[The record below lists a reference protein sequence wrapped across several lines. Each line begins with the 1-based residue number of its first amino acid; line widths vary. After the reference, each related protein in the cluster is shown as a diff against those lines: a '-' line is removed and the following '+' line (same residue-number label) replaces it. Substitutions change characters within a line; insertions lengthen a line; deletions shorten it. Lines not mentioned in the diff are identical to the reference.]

1 MVHTNLTT
9 AVDHLMAPPLTVAV
23 IGAGAA
29 GLAVG
34 RALKTEGHE
43 FVIYEKSEKLGGTW
57 LYDPRVESDPL
68 SLDPNREIVHS
79 SLYHSL
85 RTNLPRELMG
95 FPDYP
100 FSTEK
105 NRDPRTFP
113 GHEEV
118 LQFLNEFA
126 TKFGL
131 VESIRFKTEVIR
143 VERVDLRNDR
153 WVVES
158 RNNESSSNELF
169 NAVVVCNG
177 HYTIPNVADF
187 PVGRWALGGRW
198 PLYSAR
204 WPSRGHWPLNSA
216 VACIVMGASCRCA
229 YAVVVIGDGPSARDI
244 SIEISD
250 VAKQVHLSSRSL
262 NIDVSNFEYRD
273 NMWQHSKID
282 EANENGEV
290 VFEDGVVV
298 KPDIILHCTGFKY
311 DFPFLK
317 SEGIITVEDGRVG
330 PLYKHVFPPTL
341 GPNLSFVGLPYRTII
356 MQMIDFEAKWVA
368 RVLSGRARLP
378 STEEMEAEVQR
389 HYREMEEKG
398 IPKHHTHCL
407 HFQLDYLDWL
417 ANEVGLEGVDETSR
431 SIVNWVILK
440 NPQWRGQIVT

>member
-158 RNNESSSNELF
+158 RNIESSWNEF
-169 NAVVVCNG
+169 FDAVVVCNG

-187 PVGRWALGGRW
+187 
-198 PLYSAR
+198 S
-204 WPSRGHWPLNSA
+204 
-216 VACIVMGASCRCA
+216 
-229 YAVVVIGDGPSARDI
+229 VVVIGDGPSARDI

-250 VAKQVHLSSRSL
+250 VAKQVHLSSRSP
-262 NIDVSNFEYRD
+262 NFDVSNFEYRD

-317 SEGIITVEDGRVG
+317 SEGIVTVEDGRVG

-417 ANEVGLEGVDETSR
+417 ANEAGLEGVDETSR

>member
-9 AVDHLMAPPLTVAV
+9 NPTAVNNLTAPSLTVAV
-23 IGAGAA
+23 IGAGVA

-43 FVIYEKSEKLGGTW
+43 VVIYEKSEKLGGTW

-126 TKFGL
+126 TNFGL

-169 NAVVVCNG
+169 DAVVVCNG
-177 HYTIPNVADF
+177 HHTIPNVADF
-187 PVGRWALGGRW
+187 PGREKW
-198 PLYSAR
+198 PGKQIHSHNYR
-204 WPSRGHWPLNSA
+204 VPDPYKDQ
-216 VACIVMGASCRCA
+216 I
-229 YAVVVIGDGPSARDI
+229 VVVIGHGASARDI
-244 SIEISD
+244 SVEISN
-250 VAKQVHLSSRSL
+250 VAKQVHLSSRSP
-262 NIDVSNFEYRD
+262 NFDISNFEYRD
-273 NMWQHSKID
+273 NMSQHSKID
-282 EANENGEV
+282 YANENGEV
-290 VFEDGVVV
+290 VFQDGVVV
-298 KPDIILHCTGFKY
+298 HPDIILHCTGFKY
-311 DFPFLK
+311 GFPFLK
-317 SEGIITVEDGRVG
+317 SEGIVTVEDGRVG
-330 PLYKHVFPPTL
+330 PLYRHVFPPKV
-341 GPNLSFVGLPYRTII
+341 GPNLSFIGLPYTGIG
-356 MQMIDFEAKWVA
+356 MHMIDFQAKWLA
-368 RVLSGRARLP
+368 HVLSGKGRLP
-378 STEEMEAEVQR
+378 SAEEMEAEVQR

-407 HFQLDYLDWL
+407 HLQLDYLDQI
-417 ANEVGLEGVDETSR
+417 ANLVGLEGVDEASR
-431 SIVNWVILK
+431 SLFKRVVFEFLNGEAP
-440 NPQWRGQIVT
+440 NRA